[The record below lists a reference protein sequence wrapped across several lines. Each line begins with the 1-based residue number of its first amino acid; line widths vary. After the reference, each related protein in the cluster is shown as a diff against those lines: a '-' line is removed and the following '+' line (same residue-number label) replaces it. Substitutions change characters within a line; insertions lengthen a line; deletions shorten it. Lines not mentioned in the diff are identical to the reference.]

1 MKVNYFGEIADIT
14 GKTSDDVVLNN
25 ASVSALLAYLASTYN
40 LLSDDIHIAVNH
52 QLVSKEKEIQLTD
65 TDEIAVL
72 SPFAGG

>member
-1 MKVNYFGEIADIT
+1 VTD
-14 GKTSDDVVLNN
+14 
-25 ASVSALLAYLASTYN
+25 LLAYLASTFN